1 MLTQL
6 SSRLSHSSGG
16 SQELSHMELTL
27 RVEACSA
34 VSFVATEAPEYRVFV
49 LWNSLVLRKTAR
61 GDLCG

>member
-1 MLTQL
+1 
-6 SSRLSHSSGG
+6 
-16 SQELSHMELTL
+16 MELTL

-49 LWNSLVLRKTAR
+49 LWNSLVLRKTTR